1 MIILYFELFL
11 IASLVALAC
20 SLAGNFLVLRGTA
33 LMSDAISH
41 SVLLGIVLMFF
52 ITHNVHS
59 PWMFIGATLIG
70 MLTVTTAELIIRTKR
85 ISLDTTIGL
94 IFPLFFSIAVLLIN
108 YYAHTIHLD
117 TDAVFLGEL
126 AFAPF
131 QRFLFLGKDYGPSS
145 LWSMFLI
152 LIINMYFVK
161 QFYKELL
168 FSTFDPDQAK
178 ILGYK
183 PDWMNYALMALTSIT
198 IVGAFNTAG
207 SILVIAFMIIP
218 PAAAFLITNHIKE
231 MMVMSSLFALLSAV
245 TGCLLA
251 HLINASITGAIAT
264 TNGIIFFIIFLL
276 TSFRS
281 KSIKK

>member
-94 IFPLFFSIAVLLIN
+94 IFPLFFQS
-108 YYAHTIHLD
+108 
-117 TDAVFLGEL
+117 
-126 AFAPF
+126 PF
-131 QRFLFLGKDYGPSS
+131 Y
-145 LWSMFLI
+145 
-152 LIINMYFVK
+152 
-161 QFYKELL
+161 
-168 FSTFDPDQAK
+168 
-178 ILGYK
+178 
-183 PDWMNYALMALTSIT
+183 
-198 IVGAFNTAG
+198 
-207 SILVIAFMIIP
+207 
-218 PAAAFLITNHIKE
+218 
-231 MMVMSSLFALLSAV
+231 
-245 TGCLLA
+245 
-251 HLINASITGAIAT
+251 
-264 TNGIIFFIIFLL
+264 
-276 TSFRS
+276 
-281 KSIKK
+281 